1 MYDIYLKDIIVINSD
16 VDLERLCPSISSVFP
31 VDHMLHSSIP
41 FSTLW
46 MIIRT
51 VVESRSART
60 ARTYLNHAVL
70 SLSSHNNTWVGL
82 LQRSSPGGSRAFF
95 QADDELKL
103 VNVYFTRQN
112 ISKVIISRHFLDKL

>member
-1 MYDIYLKDIIVINSD
+1 MYNIYLKDIIVINSD
-16 VDLERLCPSISSVFP
+16 VDLKRLCPSIIGVFP
-31 VDHMLHSSIP
+31 VDHMLHSSGP
-41 FSTLW
+41 FSPLC

-51 VVESRSART
+51 VVEIVS

-70 SLSSHNNTWVGL
+70 SLSSHNNTWIGF

-103 VNVYFTRQN
+103 GNVYFTRQHFC
-112 ISKVIISRHFLDKL
+112 KVIISGHFLDKL